1 MVFRMKKI
9 VLVFFIIISFS
20 ACGVE
25 TDSSASTKNTSG
37 VDGSDTTGGTDNNTS
52 GDGDGTDNTGGGTKN
67 PTDVTPTGSNSGFDT
82 KDALFDKNACTLES
96 GYNVISD
103 SSFDP
108 LSTADIDSGVEI
120 NSAYPYTAD
129 LEATKVALF
138 YPTLTKSLIGQF
150 VNVYATQY
158 YRFAFDKA
166 WLGNSDKTIYVRPPK
181 GNALYYGCYRF
192 ELNSLDAGT
201 ITSTKVFR

>member
-1 MVFRMKKI
+1 MKNF
-9 VLVFFIIISFS
+9 VLVFFLIISFS
-20 ACGVE
+20 GCGVE
-25 TDSSASTKNTSG
+25 TDSSSKTTNTTG
-37 VDGSDTTGGTDNNTS
+37 TGGTSDNNDTNDNNTS
-52 GDGDGTDNTGGGTKN
+52 DNNNGTGSI
-67 PTDVTPTGSNSGFDT
+67 PTITPTGSNSGFDT
-82 KDALFDKNACTLES
+82 QDALFDKNACSLAT
-96 GYNVISD
+96 GYHAIAD

-108 LSTADIDSGVEI
+108 VSTADIENGVEI

-138 YPTLTKSLIGQF
+138 YPTFTKSLIGQF
-150 VNVYATQY
+150 VNVYATEY

-166 WLGNSDKTIYVRPPK
+166 WLENGDNTIYVRPPK
-181 GNALYYGCYRF
+181 GKALYYGCYRF

>member
-1 MVFRMKKI
+1 MFRMKNFI
-9 VLVFFIIISFS
+9 LVFFVIIGFTG
-20 ACGVE
+20 CGVE
-25 TDSSASTKNTSG
+25 TDSSSKTVNTTATEGNPDNNDTDDNTSS
-37 VDGSDTTGGTDNNTS
+37 GSDINGTT
-52 GDGDGTDNTGGGTKN
+52 N
-67 PTDVTPTGSNSGFDT
+67 PPDITPTGSNSGFDT
-82 KDALFDKNACTLES
+82 QDALFDKNACSLDT
-96 GYNVISD
+96 GYHAIAD

-108 LSTADIDSGVEI
+108 VSTADIENGVEI

-138 YPTLTKSLIGQF
+138 YPTFTKSLIGQF
-150 VNVYATQY
+150 VNVYATEY

-166 WLGNSDKTIYVRPPK
+166 WLENGDNTIYVRPPK
-181 GNALYYGCYRF
+181 GKALYFGCYRF